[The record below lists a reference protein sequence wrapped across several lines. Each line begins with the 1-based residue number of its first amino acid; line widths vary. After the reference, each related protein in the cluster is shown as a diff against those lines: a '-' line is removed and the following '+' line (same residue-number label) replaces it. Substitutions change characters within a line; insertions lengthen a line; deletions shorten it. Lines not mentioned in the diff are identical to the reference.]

1 VRYQDL
7 RREVLTVA
15 DELKLAQTTRDTKRL
30 SEIRSSGS
38 PELKMVEQIKHTE
51 QALKELRAERSRL
64 KAVLE
69 KGDNPAIQKRID
81 KNNETQKAMMMRVL
95 KRYNGLLDEKV

>member
-1 VRYQDL
+1 
-7 RREVLTVA
+7 
-15 DELKLAQTTRDTKRL
+15 
-30 SEIRSSGS
+30 
-38 PELKMVEQIKHTE
+38 MVEQIKHTE